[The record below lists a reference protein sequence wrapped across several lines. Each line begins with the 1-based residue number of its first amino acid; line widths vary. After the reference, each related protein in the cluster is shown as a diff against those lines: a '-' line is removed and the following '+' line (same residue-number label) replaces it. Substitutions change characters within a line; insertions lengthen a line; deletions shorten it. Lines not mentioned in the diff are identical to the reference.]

1 MSTLSLPEVS
11 TFPRSSKDTSKK
23 FPVENPATGKV
34 LTIIQGGDAATTGE
48 AIEAAHQAFQSDWRW
63 RSPAERSAL
72 LFKCADALEKHA
84 TELAELL
91 CLENGKP
98 MQDALMF
105 DVSFVS
111 QIFRYFASL
120 CDKLPSAMY
129 DRGNTYGLEFR
140 EPYGVCAGILPFNWP
155 PIHTGGKIAPAI
167 AVGNTFVLKPGE
179 QAPLTA
185 MRIVEILQTVLP
197 PNVVQCVPGA
207 GPEVPQTLA
216 SHPLVKKVSLTGS
229 TAAGIAVSKIAAD
242 NLTPMTLELGGKNAF
257 LIFEDA
263 DLDLAVAASLE
274 GAFFNKG
281 EACTASSRLLI
292 HDSLYEDFV
301 SRLGAAV
308 KKLVVGNG
316 MDKATHVGP
325 VVSRIQQQKVL
336 EYIRVGEKEGAVIA
350 AQAPLPTDPASKDG
364 FFVPPTLFR
373 DVTRDM
379 RIAQEEIFGPVVTA
393 TAFATEEEAISIA
406 NSSEYGL
413 TAGIFSR
420 DSEKAM
426 RVARKLDVGMVWVN
440 NYNRATVGLAFGGTK
455 HSGFGRE
462 HCIETM
468 HDYTFSKSI
477 RIPSGLG
484 SIPHWRGVAATVG
497 KGA

>member
-1 MSTLSLPEVS
+1 MLFPSFSFLRLILYYQIFGSTLYHITMSTMSFPEVS
-11 TFPRSSKDTSKK
+11 TFPRSSKDPSKK

-34 LTIIQGGDAATTGE
+34 ITTIQGGDAATATE
-48 AIEAAHQAFQSDWRW
+48 AIEAAHKAFQEDWRW
-63 RSPAERSAL
+63 RAPAERSAL
-72 LFKCADALEKHA
+72 LFKCADAVEKHA

-111 QIFRYFASL
+111 GIFRYFASL
-120 CDKLPSAMY
+120 CDKLPSGMY

-140 EPYGVCAGILPFNWP
+140 EPFGVCAGILPFNWP

-179 QAPLTA
+179 QAPLCS
-185 MRIVEILQTVLP
+185 MRIVEILQTVLT

-207 GPEVPQTLA
+207 GPEVPQVLA

-229 TAAGIAVSKIAAD
+229 TAAGIAVSKTVAD
-242 NLTPMTLELGGKNAF
+242 NLTPLTLELGGKNAF

-263 DLDLAVAASLE
+263 DLDNAVAASLE

-292 HDSLYEDFV
+292 HISLYEVFV

-316 MDKATHVGP
+316 MDKSTHVGP
-325 VVSRIQQQKVL
+325 CVSKIQQQKVL
-336 EYIRVGEKEGAVIA
+336 NYIRIGENEGAVIA
-350 AQAPLPTDPASKDG
+350 AQAPLSTDPACKDG
-364 FFVPPTLFR
+364 FFVPPTLFK

-379 RIAQEEIFGPVVTA
+379 TIAKEEIFGPVVTA
-393 TAFATEEEAISIA
+393 IPFFTEEGALSIA

-413 TAGIFSR
+413 TAAVFTK
-420 DSEKAM
+420 DSERGL
-426 RVARKLDVGMVWVN
+426 RVARKLDVGM
-440 NYNRATVGLAFGGTK
+440 
-455 HSGFGRE
+455 
-462 HCIETM
+462 
-468 HDYTFSKSI
+468 
-477 RIPSGLG
+477 
-484 SIPHWRGVAATVG
+484 
-497 KGA
+497 